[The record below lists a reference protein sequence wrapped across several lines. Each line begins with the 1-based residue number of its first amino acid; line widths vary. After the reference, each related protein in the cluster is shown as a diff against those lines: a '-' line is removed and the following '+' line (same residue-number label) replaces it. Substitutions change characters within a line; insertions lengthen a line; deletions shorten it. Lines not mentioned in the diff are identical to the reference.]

1 MVKNKYREERK
12 KVSRLIY
19 MVLAETLDVKEA
31 ILKFPKDINDATI
44 KTAYHALIHLEADE
58 DLRKSDLDYKDE
70 QDDYMEFIAQ
80 ILQTGN
86 SLPQNIIKSYDKYYK
101 NVDTPH
107 SESMKGLLKNLCR
120 FLNV

>member
-1 MVKNKYREERK
+1 MAKNEYREERK

-19 MVLAETLDVKEA
+19 MVLAEALDVREA

-44 KTAYHALIHLEADE
+44 KTAYHALIHMDADE
-58 DLRKSDLDYKDE
+58 DFRKSNLDYKDE
-70 QDDYMEFIAQ
+70 QDDYLEFIAQ
-80 ILQTGN
+80 ILQTGDA
-86 SLPQNIIKSYDKYYK
+86 LPQNVIKSYDKYYK

-107 SESMKGLLKNLCR
+107 SESMKGLLKSLCK